1 MTKNH
6 ACWRVFPRH
15 LLEQLPEYLPKS
27 ARQVFD
33 PSQGDATAPLV
44 HGDVNPSN
52 VLGHLHYQAPDFDET
67 MPYPGALSPPPTFEP
82 TSVID
87 FGDAQF
93 SSDPLVDFV
102 SVYVTIL
109 NCRKDL
115 TDMVELMRD
124 AWRTSFGE
132 IQDPER
138 LAQRCMWHVL
148 LWPSE
153 GLGMHLVRCVPEIG
167 EMASWQQVEE
177 AIFGWWKVSQYIN
190 KQR

>member
-1 MTKNH
+1 M
-6 ACWRVFPRH
+6 FPRH
-15 LLEQLPEYLPKS
+15 LLEQLPDYLPKS

-33 PSQGDATAPLV
+33 PSRGDAIAPLV

-52 VLGHLHYQAPDFDET
+52 VLGHLHYQAHVDEA
-67 MPYPGALSPPPTFEP
+67 MSYPGVLSVPPPPTFEP
-82 TSVID
+82 TAVID

-115 TDMVELMRD
+115 TDMVELLRESWQ
-124 AWRTSFGE
+124 ASFGA
-132 IQDPER
+132 INPER

-177 AIFGWWKVSQYIN
+177 AIFGWWKVS
-190 KQR
+190 K